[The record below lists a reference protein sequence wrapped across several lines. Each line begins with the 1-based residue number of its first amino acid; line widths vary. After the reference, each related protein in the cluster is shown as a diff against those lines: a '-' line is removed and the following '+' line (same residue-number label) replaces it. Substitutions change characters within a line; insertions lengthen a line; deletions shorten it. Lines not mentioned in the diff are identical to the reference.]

1 MFCLLKLWFLLI
13 GECDGYEEVVSSSAI
28 ASFFKLFCLQSSAVL
43 TSRAAN

>member
-1 MFCLLKLWFLLI
+1 MFCLFILCLLLI
-13 GECDGYEEVVSSSAI
+13 EDCGVYEEVVSSSAF